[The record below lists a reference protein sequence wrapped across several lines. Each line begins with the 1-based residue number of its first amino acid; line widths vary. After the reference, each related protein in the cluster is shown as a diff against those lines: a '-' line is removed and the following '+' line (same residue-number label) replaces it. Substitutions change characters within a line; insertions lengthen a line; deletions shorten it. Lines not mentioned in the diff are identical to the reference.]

1 MDEREIADIWMMF
14 KEYLDKKMIDQAAE
28 KYVDLLADY
37 GVSDETLQDALGA
50 DVALD
55 SAIHYYLD
63 IDAEDV
69 YDEEEW
75 DD

>member
-50 DVALD
+50 DAALD